1 MRTKISSLLLACVM
15 GAAFAASGGD
25 LDLTSE
31 DKSVPSL
38 AGYANVINTSDELRT
53 LTVSPA
59 TDETFN
65 GKISGKIKLVKEGK
79 GFLRLTNNENDYT
92 GGNLVND
99 GRLIAADVHTLGDP
113 AQQIVV
119 NSDCSQSM
127 SSGPSNK
134 ITCVAFDKCATFAYP
149 VHCTGWKKLSIGGS
163 SYSRQYNIALTYTGT
178 KLTGTLTC
186 DDNCGVAL
194 HLGSLVCG
202 TTAAASKAAT
212 GTGTTEV
219 QGDVLCPNGIV
230 GFSNFGEGITISG
243 RIRAQK
249 LAYDPGSGRPEVLTL
264 SNSDNAIGEIVQAGS
279 AANGRPLTAS
289 AVNALGGGIV
299 YSVSDNLAKT
309 PLLVLVADQTITALT
324 RNPSLTTAMPSPMT
338 SSNQHCHNVGTD
350 AAATLTMT
358 SAVDVVCDWWFKDGR
373 PTQSNAQL
381 GGDSAKPLSLVWAPT
396 ADCTLTT
403 AGWPHSMHGTITV
416 SRGTFVVDPNGSF
429 ANVSRVHVANGA
441 TFKVG
446 SAGALGVITDVE
458 LEEGGSISVPE
469 GVTLTVNSLKVGDK
483 YCAAKTYEPGSKTY
497 ITGGGSLSVRM
508 NPSGGEVDAVWTGG
522 AGVDETGFNVGS
534 NWDGGEAPDD
544 ETSVITAF
552 FAKGGAEATLTKD
565 TMLKGLVFDPF
576 DGAVSD
582 FTLAATGDG
591 GIRLGVGGISNAVC
605 SAVCNWTIA
614 APIEPIIDQVW
625 KTAANAKLT
634 VTGPMKKSAMPV
646 TITHLPT
653 TDGDAISFVGDNDS
667 DFDGDYIVE
676 QDEVSG
682 RKSGDLFL
690 SGEHPL
696 GVGGKITLV
705 GRESGKSGGHTEP
718 QLVVSN
724 AVVAKAVETK
734 GFYNAYI
741 VAKPD
746 TTNTFE
752 ETVTSDSSLPFNL
765 VLYGKSQFVF
775 NKDVTVA
782 RKYSSKNL
790 TSQYTIRSQTDDEN
804 RRGEVVFNGLVTH
817 ASTNYLNAR
826 IDVCFN
832 APSNRVKVIK
842 FEDAAF
848 STVIRLGASYAF
860 ADGYTTLIPHTQ
872 VGAGNNHY
880 NTLDLQGFSQHI
892 GTLTG
897 GSPLTTVR
905 STGGAAELRLN
916 QTEDAEFKGV
926 FADAVTLVKDGP
938 ATFALTN
945 VCTATGAL
953 VVTNGVLELK
963 DGAHWAGT
971 RVEVAAGT
979 LKLDGADTLTDAHV
993 VELGATGAID
1003 IPSDTTVTVRQL
1015 FYRDANGDLQPAPR
1029 GSYSSGGVP
1038 GGLPAELANRFTGG
1052 GTLFVRKNGRPMGFG
1067 IVFR

>member
-1 MRTKISSLLLACVM
+1 MRTKIASLLLTCVM
-15 GAAFAASGGD
+15 GAVLVASGAD
-25 LDLTSE
+25 DKVLDLTLG
-31 DKSVPSL
+31 DKSVSTL
-38 AGYANVINTSDELRT
+38 VGYENVINNSDELRT

-59 TDETFN
+59 TDETFD

-79 GFLRLTNNENDYT
+79 GMLDLTAENTYTGGTVVNQGRLVASSLTAFGDTTKAIEVNCDCQQANMTSNLVTCVGFKVASGTFAYPIVCSSWANPLKGPEGTSACRQYNVALLASGITLTGNIT
-92 GGNLVND
+92 GGNLSVHVGSFNWT
-99 GRLIAADVHTLGDP
+99 AANQDSKGWSTCTLSGEINCSEGTVCISSFAIPVILSGKVTTKGIYQNTSTSWPVVWTLSHADNEIGVIDVGG
-113 AQQIVV
+113 
-119 NSDCSQSM
+119 
-127 SSGPSNK
+127 GPSSSRR
-134 ITCVAFDKCATFAYP
+134 AFTVSGEDALGGATVY
-149 VHCTGWKKLSIGGS
+149 S
-163 SYSRQYNIALTYTGT
+163 SVSSRYSHHLEISKDQTVESLRMGPGQTYTSGA
-178 KLTGTLTC
+178 
-186 DDNCGVAL
+186 DL
-194 HLGSLVCG
+194 HGDFHYV
-202 TTAAASKAAT
+202 TATAAATVTMQGTEDVTSDWLFRDGGAT
-212 GTGTTEV
+212 
-219 QGDVLCPNGIV
+219 
-230 GFSNFGEGITISG
+230 
-243 RIRAQK
+243 
-249 LAYDPGSGRPEVLTL
+249 
-264 SNSDNAIGEIVQAGS
+264 
-279 AANGRPLTAS
+279 
-289 AVNALGGGIV
+289 
-299 YSVSDNLAKT
+299 
-309 PLLVLVADQTITALT
+309 
-324 RNPSLTTAMPSPMT
+324 
-338 SSNQHCHNVGTD
+338 
-350 AAATLTMT
+350 
-358 SAVDVVCDWWFKDGR
+358 
-373 PTQSNAQL
+373 
-381 GGDSAKPLSLVWAPT
+381 KPLSLIWDP
-396 ADCTLTT
+396 
-403 AGWPHSMHGTITV
+403 AGAYTYTCVGQANTMNGTIAV
-416 SRGTFVVDPNGSF
+416 LGGTFEVGDNCNFV
-429 ANVSRVHVANGA
+429 NVSKVTVANGA

-483 YCAAKTYEPGSKTY
+483 YCAAKTYGPDSKDY
-497 ITGGGSLSVRM
+497 ITGGGSLKVMM

-522 AGVDETGFNVGS
+522 AGADETGFSVGS
-534 NWDGGEAPDD
+534 NWEGGEAPDD

-552 FAKGGAEATLTKD
+552 FAKGGTEATLTKD
-565 TMLKGLVFDPF
+565 TMLKGLVFDSDSY
-576 DGAVSD
+576 DGTVSN

-634 VTGPMKKSAMPV
+634 ITGPMKKTAAPV

-653 TDGDAISFVGDNDS
+653 ADGDAISFVGNNDS

-690 SGEHPL
+690 SGKHPL

-872 VGAGNNHY
+872 VGVGNNHY

-892 GTLTG
+892 GTLAG
-897 GSPLTTVR
+897 GSPLTTVC

-945 VCTATGAL
+945 ACTATGAL

-1038 GGLPAELANRFTGG
+1038 GGLPEGLASRFTGG